1 MRVVLLSG
9 DLMLAS
15 AAQGA
20 ANRRRAAL
28 VVAPDAATAIAASAD
43 SDSRLMV
50 VDLRSRALD
59 LEALVKA
66 LRGAAATQVHIM
78 ACGPHVHE
86 ATLARAAA
94 AGCDEVVT
102 RGEFERRLD
111 ATLARLASRTD

>member
-1 MRVVLLSG
+1 MRVVLLSP
-9 DLMLAS
+9 DLMLVS

-20 ANRRRAAL
+20 ADRHGVDL
-28 VVAPDAATAIAASAD
+28 TVAPDAGSAVKACED
-43 SDSRLMV
+43 ARLVV
-50 VDLRSRALD
+50 VDLRTPGINIESLMA
-59 LEALVKA
+59 E
-66 LRGAAATQVHIM
+66 LRGAATNVRVM

-111 ATLARLASRTD
+111 AALARL